1 MKRRAPLRRSRLKP
15 GKPMKGTEMPQRKTP
30 LKSTG
35 LSGGARP
42 VTSPGRAPSTLPKV
56 SKKRAAIDRVYYAA
70 KKAYLAEHEVC
81 ERCGSERA
89 TDLHHRANRSASAAA
104 LCDPA
109 NFVALGRV
117 CHDWCGQNR
126 GAAIAEG
133 FRQAG
138 WDYRQ
143 RGAA

>member
-1 MKRRAPLRRSRLKP
+1 MRRSRLKP
-15 GKPMKGTEMPQRKTP
+15 GKPLQRTGMPQRKTQ
-30 LKSTG
+30 LRSTIPD
-35 LSGGARP
+35 GGARP

-56 SKKRAAIDRVYYAA
+56 STKRAAIDRVYYAA
-70 KKAYLAEHEVC
+70 KKVYLAEHTIC
-81 ERCGSERA
+81 ERCSAERA

-109 NFVALGRV
+109 NFVALGRG
-117 CHDWCGQNR
+117 CHDWVGLNR
-126 GAAIAEG
+126 EAAIAEG